1 MINGS
6 RLFPGN
12 SQYNRFMRIFN
23 AAIADDEEKF
33 YNLGVQLGYLGSH
46 SSWIFSTTMVASGYI
61 VSPPN
66 GNIFPKVFLL
76 HGPC

>member
-33 YNLGVQLGYLGSH
+33 YNLGVQLGDFGYH
-46 SSWIFSTTMVASGYI
+46 STQKVYPSMVAAGWI
-61 VSPPN
+61 VSPLME
-66 GNIFPKVFLL
+66 IML
-76 HGPC
+76 